1 MIIKLY
7 FKCMLAQVC
16 VSKSIV
22 VHLQNFQITWTTK
35 GVVL

>member
-1 MIIKLY
+1 MLY
-7 FKCMLAQVC
+7 FKCMLGQVC

-22 VHLQNFQITWTTK
+22 VHLQNFQITKTTK